1 MKNKMKIR
9 AWMDKN
15 KTMVKAIIFH
25 PMETGMRKDKKTG
38 KKIPAHFITEV
49 NCEHNGKTVLKC
61 LWGPGVSKNPFIS
74 FRFGGAMTI
83 QRFLPCGPAYSWW
96 VRLFFAWG
104 NVNEGRRGWCVAAR
118 MHPTRP
124 TT

>member
-9 AWMDKN
+9 AWMDKG

-74 FRFGGAMTI
+74 FRFSGAKAGDTLKI
-83 QRFLPCGPAYSWW
+83 SW
-96 VRLFFAWG
+96 VDNKG
-104 NVNEGRRGWCVAAR
+104 NHGSKEAKISA
-118 MHPTRP
+118 
-124 TT
+124 